1 MRVSRIGV
9 ESILDHVMVDR
20 RKLHCRKLADLLV
33 NDMKFVSVVS
43 LDDFGFEF
51 GVLAKNPAVE
61 ASELF
66 VRHAVRRWIEVVKV
80 RELVTQGVA
89 DDAIGLGDFVD
100 PFLANDDVVAEVL
113 RSD

>member
-9 ESILDHVMVDR
+9 ESVLDHVVVDR

-51 GVLAKNPAVE
+51 GELAENPAVE
-61 ASELF
+61 AGELF
-66 VRHAVRRWIEVVKV
+66 VRNGVFGGIEVVKV
-80 RELVTQGVA
+80 RELIEQTVA
-89 DDAIGLGDFVD
+89 NDEIGLGVS
-100 PFLANDDVVAEVL
+100 VG
-113 RSD
+113 S